1 MKMKSQKEM
10 IVAVS
15 PLEND
20 IILKIFINCIL
31 VFHFRMTDWIT
42 QLKLLELISY
52 KFNFINRKLNKY

>member
-1 MKMKSQKEM
+1 MKSQKEM

-15 PLEND
+15 PLENY
-20 IILKIFINCIL
+20 IILKIFINCIFA
-31 VFHFRMTDWIT
+31 FHFRMTDWIT